1 MSRRYFRQQMARD
14 RAVRNMGA
22 LRGMSSKET
31 YLRGIGQGVIFLLI
45 GLVILGLNIQNAGK
59 PSFIAD
65 LQALPAWVWGLGGG
79 IGSFGFCWT
88 IKNAWQF
95 ASLVK
100 PGGRASEGASTPD
113 KTLPQA

>member
-59 PSFIAD
+59 PFPPGS
-65 LQALPAWVWGLGGG
+65 GGSVVVLVRLASAG
-79 IGSFGFCWT
+79 PSKMPGS
-88 IKNAWQF
+88 
-95 ASLVK
+95 L
-100 PGGRASEGASTPD
+100 
-113 KTLPQA
+113 LLL